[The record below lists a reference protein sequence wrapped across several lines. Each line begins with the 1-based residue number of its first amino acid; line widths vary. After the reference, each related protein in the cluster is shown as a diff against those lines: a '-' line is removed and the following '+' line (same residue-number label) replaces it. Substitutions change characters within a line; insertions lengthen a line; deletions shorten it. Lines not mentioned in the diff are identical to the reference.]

1 MAIMKIVRVT
11 EDTRFRIEYPWFAK
25 NGQDVN
31 VLIAKCLTQE
41 QLDALGDTPLGDT
54 FDHVDAETGEIS
66 EVTRAMQIIRDQ
78 RADDPDF
85 ITRGTPVAEAAF
97 RAFLVN
103 NNSPLSA
110 RDLAARIGRT
120 PKEIIDRLGGRIV
133 YNGIKPL
140 M

>member
-1 MAIMKIVRVT
+1 MDRS
-11 EDTRFRIEYPWFAK
+11 R
-25 NGQDVN
+25 G
-31 VLIAKCLTQE
+31 
-41 QLDALGDTPLGDT
+41 GPLGET

-78 RADDPDF
+78 RAGDPDF

-103 NNSPLSA
+103 NNGPLSA